1 MTVIDALYL
10 EKIAQIRSASRRLA
24 YRGQSDSAWPIRS
37 GATRRLLHHVTESHS
52 KDYEST
58 VPFGK
63 LYAAYHQNTLLEPAR
78 TYGFDS
84 SEGQIDSDLQ
94 LLAQLQHFGA
104 ATGLID
110 FTWDSLVA
118 LWFASSMPHDCQ
130 CSGKIFV
137 IDLNDTTQFVKVSHS
152 RNDQTLHGIFP
163 LNTGPTTRQ
172 LYWEP
177 VFRGDAANRV
187 LRQRSVF
194 VAGHP
199 TEREVPQCRI
209 LLEIYIPFSEKENIR
224 KELDA
229 LFGISEQ
236 SLFPDVHG
244 YSTANSVSSPIP
256 PTGNPEVFLF
266 KGSDLYQRGEYGR
279 AIDAYDECLRLEP
292 TQPIAYFLRGNA
304 RAQTQDYTGAKG
316 DYDVALQQFGRL
328 SANTDPSRTTIH
340 AHYRELA
347 AFNRGNMNYMLGD
360 YQAAIEDYSEAIKHS
375 TPTERGVMYFN
386 RANNKVKLE
395 NYSDALEDY
404 DAANCT
410 NIRYSAFNK
419 GNTLLVLGRF
429 EEALECYKS
438 EAVKQGND
446 EGVYEGVANN
456 IANLNQLIGRVSD
469 GIPIVKGSKDDTSRH
484 KGGVNIEVRGNDK
497 AKREMPSLYPHHKGE
512 ITFLV
517 SGSAGNVGNF
527 GGGDTS
533 GGEGFM
539 GENPIFL
546 NFMW

>member
-1 MTVIDALYL
+1 MTIIDALYL
-10 EKIAQIRSASRRLA
+10 EKIAQIRSASSRLA
-24 YRGQSDSAWPIRS
+24 YRGQSDSAWGIRS
-37 GATRRLLHHVTESHS
+37 GAARRLPHHVTESHS

-63 LYAAYHQNTLLEPAR
+63 LYVTYHHHALLEPAR

-94 LLAQLQHFGA
+94 LLSQLQHFGA

-118 LWFASSMPHDCQ
+118 LWFATSAPHNRH

-137 IDLNDTTQFVKVSHS
+137 IDLNDTTQFIKVSHS

-163 LNTGPTTRQ
+163 LKTGPTTRQ

-177 VFRGDAANRV
+177 VFSGDAANRV

-199 TEREVPQCRI
+199 TGREVPQRRI
-209 LLEIYIPFSEKENIR
+209 LLEIDIPLSEKENIR

-229 LFGISEQ
+229 LFAISEQ

-256 PTGNPEVFLF
+256 PLGNPGVFLF

-292 TQPIAYFLRGNA
+292 IQPVVYFLRGNA
-304 RAQTQDYTGAKG
+304 RAQTQDYAGAKG
-316 DYDVALQQFGRL
+316 DYDVALQQFGGL
-328 SANTDPSRTTIH
+328 SANTDLSRTTIH
-340 AHYRELA
+340 AHYRGLT

-360 YQAAIEDYSEAIKHS
+360 YQAAIEDYSEAMKNVA
-375 TPTERGVMYFN
+375 PTERGVIYFN
-386 RANNKVKLE
+386 RANSKVKLE
-395 NYSDALEDY
+395 NYSDALDDY
-404 DAANCT
+404 DAANRT

-419 GNTLLVLGRF
+419 GNTLLILGRL

-438 EAVKQGND
+438 EAVKQVSD

-456 IANLNQLIGRVSD
+456 IAILNQLIGHVSD
-469 GIPIVKGSKDDTSRH
+469 GIPIVRDSKDDTSRH
-484 KGGVNIEVRGNDK
+484 KGRVNIEICGNDK

-517 SGSAGNVGNF
+517 AGSAGNVGNF

-533 GGEGFM
+533 GGEGFA
-539 GENPIFL
+539 GENSIFV
-546 NFMW
+546 NFVW

>member
-1 MTVIDALYL
+1 MTIIDALYL

-24 YRGQSDSAWPIRS
+24 YRGQSDSAWGILS
-37 GATRRLLHHVTESHS
+37 GAARRLLHHVTEGHS
-52 KDYEST
+52 QDYKST

-63 LYAAYHQNTLLEPAR
+63 LYVTYHRHALLEPAR

-94 LLAQLQHFGA
+94 LLSQLQHFGA

-118 LWFASSMPHDCQ
+118 LWFATAAPNNRQ
-130 CSGKIFV
+130 CSGKVFV
-137 IDLNDTTQFVKVSHS
+137 IDLNDTTQFTKVPHS
-152 RNDQTLHGIFP
+152 GNEQTLHGIFP

-199 TEREVPQCRI
+199 TGREVPQRRI
-209 LLEIYIPFSEKENIR
+209 LLEIDIPFSEKDNIR
-224 KELDA
+224 KELDL

-256 PTGNPEVFLF
+256 PLGNPGVFQY
-266 KGSDLYQRGEYGR
+266 KGSDLYQRGEYGK
-279 AIDAYDECLRLEP
+279 AIDAYDECLRLAP
-292 TQPIAYFLRGNA
+292 AQPVVYFLRGNA
-304 RAQTQDYTGAKG
+304 RAQTQDYAGAKG
-316 DYDVALQQFGRL
+316 DYDAALQQFGPL
-328 SANTDPSRTTIH
+328 SANTDPSRTTIY
-340 AHYRELA
+340 AHYRGLA
-347 AFNRGNMNYMLGD
+347 AFNRGNMNYVLGD
-360 YQAAIEDYSEAIKHS
+360 YQAAIEDYSEAMKNVS
-375 TPTERGVMYFN
+375 PTERGVMYFN
-386 RANNKVKLE
+386 RANSKVKLE

-404 DAANCT
+404 DAANRK
-410 NIRYSAFNK
+410 NIQYSAFNK
-419 GNTLLVLGRF
+419 GNALLVLGRF

-438 EAVKQGND
+438 EAVKQGSD
-446 EGVYEGVANN
+446 GGVYEGAANN
-456 IANLNQLIGRVSD
+456 MATLTQLIGRVSD
-469 GIPIVKGSKDDTSRH
+469 GIPIVKGSKDDTARH
-484 KGGVNIEVRGNDK
+484 KGGINIEVRGNDK

-512 ITFLV
+512 ITFLI

-533 GGEGFM
+533 GGEGIA

-546 NFMW
+546 NYLW